1 MNPKSEIEIPQVPSA
16 TLAQVA
22 PPKGP
27 PEAQDFV
34 GTLTRLLEEIRV
46 SYCLLSRSHADQNGP
61 LYCLDVAVECRDCAR
76 LSMLLQSLRKEGYRP
91 IQRRPLGANDC
102 RYDFAG
108 SADSGLH
115 IFSLTLLHP
124 FPKGRGIAI
133 DTSIFAR
140 REKRGNCWV
149 ASDEDEFSYLL
160 RKASLEHG
168 VTEFQ
173 QARLSQLDKSLGTA
187 RAEAIATQIFG
198 KGFRKVV
205 APAGSNGQ
213 GPEVPQGH
221 RGRPKRAG
229 GRGSHLQWVEYL
241 YLQAR
246 CMLQRWSQPSGEY
259 IVILGPDGAGKSTLT
274 NKILEL
280 LGPLFDSSRIFQW
293 RPQVIKPRVR
303 YSPFFNPPHAK
314 PPHGSIE
321 SIIRIIAV
329 MIDYWVGYPTVI
341 RPLLSR
347 AGLLIYDR
355 DFHDLLVDR
364 LRYRYGGPS
373 WLPALAAKLIPHP
386 ETVFLTLDA
395 DTDIILKRKQEVAP
409 EELHRQRVAYVELAA
424 KLPDSTLIRT
434 DQNFESSTQEVM
446 GAILDHLTRRFESR
460 ERKKLPSAGHQTDR
474 DRIESNGALP
484 VVHQGSLSSMAG
496 KSLSALWTDWRGWF
510 AKGFMAVTDQGFI
523 SGSNFVLSIILARVL
538 SASQY
543 GTYAIAYSTFVLFS
557 LIHQALVLE
566 PMTVL
571 GSSLYRKSIRQYL
584 SLLTWMQLAFS
595 VVIVV
600 CLGLIGIAGPHPVE
614 PNGLALAFIG
624 MGAASPFVLLFWYA
638 RRAYYLHLLPGRAVV
653 GAVAYSAL
661 LVAGIGI
668 LYYREILSPFSTFL
682 VMGASAL
689 LTSILL
695 LIRLRSIM
703 VAPTTSVKVTLG
715 HVSIQHWRYGCWAL
729 VSMVF
734 FWVPWN
740 IFYSVVTRF
749 SGLEGTGTLKALL
762 NLALPITAACSAFSM
777 LFLPHT
783 ARLGAEGGWK
793 AAKVQSWKIASLFVL
808 GSSAYW
814 LVVCLFRT
822 QLIHFLYKGQYA
834 DVAPLVPVVAIS
846 SILSGAAM
854 GPTITIKAM
863 RSPATVSGVYFGSTI
878 VSLLVGIPACWA
890 WGYRGAILAILLSS
904 FTTCVAGFL
913 RCSDPKGIPSARAGS
928 AEHNAS
934 PPFGRIAQ
942 ADEPQELS

>member
-1 MNPKSEIEIPQVPSA
+1 MNPKSETEIPQVPSA
-16 TLAQVA
+16 IFAQAV

-34 GTLTRLLEEIRV
+34 GTLTRLLEEIRL
-46 SYCLLSRSHADQNGP
+46 SYCLLSRSHVDQNGP
-61 LYCLDVAVECRDCAR
+61 LFCLDVAVESRDCAR
-76 LSMLLQSLRKEGYRP
+76 LPLLLQSLRKEGYRP

-115 IFSLTLLHP
+115 IFSLTLLQP

-133 DTSIFAR
+133 DKNIFAR

-160 RKASLEHG
+160 RKASLEQG
-168 VTEFQ
+168 ITEFQ
-173 QARLSQLDKSLGTA
+173 QARLSQLDKSLGTV
-187 RAEAIATQIFG
+187 RAEAIATQFFG

-205 APAGSNGQ
+205 ALAGSNGQ
-213 GPEVPQGH
+213 GPEVAQGH

-229 GRGSHLQWVEYL
+229 TRGSPLQWFEYLHLQV
-241 YLQAR
+241 R
-246 CMLQRWSQPSGEY
+246 CVLQRWSQPSGVY

-293 RPQVIKPRVR
+293 RPQVIKPRAR

-329 MIDYWVGYPTVI
+329 IIDYWVGYPTVI
-341 RPLLSR
+341 RPLLSLG
-347 AGLLIYDR
+347 GLLIYDR
-355 DFHDLLVDR
+355 DFHDLIVDR

-373 WLPALAAKLIPHP
+373 WLPDLAAKLIPHP

-395 DTDIILKRKQEVAP
+395 ETDIILKRKQEVAP
-409 EELHRQRVAYVELAA
+409 EELHRQRVAYGELAA

-434 DQNFESSTQEVM
+434 DQNFESSTQEVT
-446 GAILDHLTRRFESR
+446 GAILGHLARRFESR
-460 ERKKLPSAGHQTDR
+460 EQKKFPPAGQQTDR
-474 DRIESNGALP
+474 DRIESDAVLP
-484 VVHQGSLSSMAG
+484 IVHQGSLSSMAG

-510 AKGFMAVTDQGFI
+510 VKGFMAVTDQGFI

-543 GTYAIAYSTFVLFS
+543 GMYAIAYSTFVLFS

-571 GSSLYRKSIRQYL
+571 GPSLYRKSIRQYL

-595 VVIVV
+595 AVIVV

-614 PNGLALAFIG
+614 PNSLALAFIG

-638 RRAYYLHLLPGRAVV
+638 RRAYYIHLLPGRAVI
-653 GAVAYSAL
+653 GAIAYSAL
-661 LVAGIGI
+661 LVAGIGL
-668 LYYREILSPFSTFL
+668 LYYQGILSPFSTFL

-695 LIRLRSIM
+695 LIRLRSIT
-703 VAPTTSVKVTLG
+703 VAPTTSVKVTPG
-715 HVSIQHWRYGCWAL
+715 HVSIQHWRYGGWAL

-762 NLALPITAACSAFSM
+762 NLALPITAAYGAFSM

-808 GSSAYW
+808 GSGAYW
-814 LVVCLFRT
+814 LAVCLFRT

-863 RSPATVSGVYFGSTI
+863 RSPATLAGVSLGSTLM
-878 VSLLVGIPACWA
+878 SLLVGIPACWA
-890 WGYRGAILAILLSS
+890 WGYRGAIWAILLSS

-913 RCSDPKGIPSARAGS
+913 KCSDPKGIPSVRAAS
-928 AEHNAS
+928 VEHKVC
-934 PPFGRIAQ
+934 PPFVRIAQ